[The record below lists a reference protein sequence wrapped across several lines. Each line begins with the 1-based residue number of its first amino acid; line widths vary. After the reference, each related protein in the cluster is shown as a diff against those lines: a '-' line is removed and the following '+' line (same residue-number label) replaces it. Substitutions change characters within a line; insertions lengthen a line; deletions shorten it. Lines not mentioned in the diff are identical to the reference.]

1 MLCYAVHQ
9 CLMHIPT
16 VRRKGGGNLSF
27 FSSEYFCMSWNYI
40 GTPYKMSIKIKT
52 ESKHLILSNRIIW
65 KETLHNN
72 INFAIS
78 FIVMVVK
85 HKGYTQVG
93 VIMWNEKSIICK
105 DDERSSRMSRRF
117 IEIQNPTV
125 SHCPLLGGRG
135 EWCEDHHIG
144 NGRRLSKT
152 FISVEVF
159 SFSSQTFRRKEM
171 EHWFGRALI
180 FLLTWRVKTKRIQNL
195 NACHRYASNKNQPYS
210 MLMI

>member
-1 MLCYAVHQ
+1 VITKKISKTIKTHGSLIVHVQVHRYEKTKKIRGISMLCYAVHQ

-135 EWCEDHHIG
+135 EWCEEHHIG
-144 NGRRLSKT
+144 NGKRLSKT

-159 SFSSQTFRRKEM
+159 FFFFANVS
-171 EHWFGRALI
+171 
-180 FLLTWRVKTKRIQNL
+180 
-195 NACHRYASNKNQPYS
+195 
-210 MLMI
+210 